1 MNKGH
6 SNPRYKTALCKKY
19 MQNQSCPYG
28 DKCQF
33 AHGEQELRS
42 FNAQPQNMMYSLGM
56 NPKNQN
62 NMLNYKIVKCKN
74 FEKDGTCKYGQHC
87 TFAHGDKEVRNKS
100 ENILQMNNP
109 MMIMPFAYPMDG
121 NFQMMMP
128 PQGIDMSQ
136 MQQMPMMQN
145 PQYVMMNM
153 MTPGNNP
160 GNNNNDNGEQKA
172 ENNQQ

>member
-1 MNKGH
+1 M
-6 SNPRYKTALCKKY
+6 TLCKHY
-19 MQNQSCPYG
+19 DTPQGCSYG

-33 AHGEQELRS
+33 AHGAKELRNNGQG
-42 FNAQPQNMMYSLGM
+42 FQQMPMGNMAKG
-56 NPKNQN
+56 QN
-62 NMLNYKIVKCKN
+62 NILNYKIVKCKN

-121 NFQMMMP
+121 NFQMMMS

-153 MTPGNNP
+153 MAPGNNP

>member
-1 MNKGH
+1 M
-6 SNPRYKTALCKKY
+6 TLCKHY
-19 MQNQSCPYG
+19 DTPQGCSYG

-33 AHGEQELRS
+33 AHGTKELRNNGQG
-42 FNAQPQNMMYSLGM
+42 FQQMPMGNMAKG
-56 NPKNQN
+56 QN
-62 NMLNYKIVKCKN
+62 NILNYKIVKCKN

-145 PQYVMMNM
+145 PLYVMMNM